1 MTNFQRPPPK
11 VAVCLSLRQP
21 MSDQSMDSI
30 GDLLANTIEDL
41 QANNVRIDDEHD
53 TLLAENIPAGTTC
66 NAAW

>member
-1 MTNFQRPPPK
+1 
-11 VAVCLSLRQP
+11 

-41 QANNVRIDDEHD
+41 QANNVRIYDEHG

>member
-1 MTNFQRPPPK
+1 
-11 VAVCLSLRQP
+11 